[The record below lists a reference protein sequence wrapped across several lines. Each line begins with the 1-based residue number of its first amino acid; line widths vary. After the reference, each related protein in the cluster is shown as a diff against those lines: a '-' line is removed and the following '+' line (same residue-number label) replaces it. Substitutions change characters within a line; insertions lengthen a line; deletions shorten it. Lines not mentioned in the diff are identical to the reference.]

1 MDPKG
6 RMAIPTRIRD
16 ALLSSCA
23 GRLVLTAHPE
33 ERCLLVYPEPRW
45 QEVLPSIQALPTMQ
59 KAARRVQRLL
69 IGYACP
75 LELDGNGRVLVPPTL
90 RSYAE
95 LDNKLMLVGLGDKL
109 VLWNEDRRGAI
120 LDEIVEDELP
130 VVWL

>member
-45 QEVLPSIQALPTMQ
+45 QEVRPSIQALPTMR
-59 KAARRVQRLL
+59 KAARRVQRPW
-69 IGYACP
+69 ICYACP
-75 LELDGNGRVLVPPTL
+75 LCMDCNGSVMVTSML
-90 RSYAE
+90 RIFADMYEHMILSE
-95 LDNKLMLVGLGDKL
+95 LGD
-109 VLWNEDRRGAI
+109 DM
-120 LDEIVEDELP
+120 D
-130 VVWL
+130 

>member
-45 QEVLPSIQALPTMQ
+45 QEVLPSIQALPTLQ
-59 KAARRVQRLL
+59 KAARRVQRLF
-69 IGYACP
+69 
-75 LELDGNGRVLVPPTL
+75 
-90 RSYAE
+90 
-95 LDNKLMLVGLGDKL
+95 LGETCLQAAIPSIWTQK
-109 VLWNEDRRGAI
+109 VAWRYRRASAMPCCRPA
-120 LDEIVEDELP
+120 LAA
-130 VVWL
+130 WF

>member
-16 ALLSSCA
+16 ALLTSCA

-95 LDNKLMLVGLGDKL
+95 LDKK
-109 VLWNEDRRGAI
+109 DRKSTRLNSSHVASSYA
-120 LDEIVEDELP
+120 
-130 VVWL
+130 